1 MLNRLKQVF
10 KSLKENDVHYL
21 VIGGIATILYG
32 IPRTT
37 FDLDILIEPTMENA
51 ENLLKAFL
59 NAGLITADLTSPEE
73 LLKNEITVFK
83 DVVRIDV
90 QTQTPGIIFSEAWNH
105 KNIVNYE
112 GQDILVV
119 SLKDLIASKEA
130 SSRDVDKQDVALLKR
145 YGNNKDK

>member
-90 QTQTPGIIFSEAWNH
+90 QTQTPGIMFSEAWNH
-105 KNIVNYE
+105 KNIVNCE

-130 SSRDVDKQDVALLKR
+130 SSRDVDKQDVVLLKR
-145 YGNNKDK
+145 YGNDKEK